1 MKTALKNWDGGRA
14 GMPNAPEIC
23 RLTPSGC
30 CLLSRCHRQGVS
42 LPNIASSLVEMPPTS
57 SSSPSCPGP
66 RRLAGRWEAP
76 SHARALPP
84 HYLMDPPRLRPGLFT
99 DPHYF
104 QSPSLVKS
112 NLATYYR
119 PDKTA
124 LGSAGPHEG
133 PGSFQTFI
141 PPLPPCGLPSLRA
154 ELLSKHAAGRSQPQL
169 AAFAKGQ
176 EF

>member
-1 MKTALKNWDGGRA
+1 
-14 GMPNAPEIC
+14 
-23 RLTPSGC
+23 
-30 CLLSRCHRQGVS
+30 
-42 LPNIASSLVEMPPTS
+42 
-57 SSSPSCPGP
+57 
-66 RRLAGRWEAP
+66 
-76 SHARALPP
+76 
-84 HYLMDPPRLRPGLFT
+84 MDPPCLHPGLFT

-119 PDKTA
+119 SDKTA
-124 LGSAGPHEG
+124 LGSAGPDEE

-141 PPLPPCGLPSLRA
+141 LPPVCRLPSLWA
-154 ELLSKHAAGRSQPQL
+154 KPLSEHAADRSQPQL